1 MRLSSI
7 PEMKY
12 HAVFLAVD
20 DNEKLAAVIQRMT
33 RAGEHAVIAT
43 ADDGR
48 LSGIFTDH
56 DLFDRVIAR
65 NADIKQLR
73 LRDVMTTDVIS
84 ARADEAAADA
94 LTRMEENSHHNIPV
108 LDTEGKPAGML
119 RIEDLAAYA
128 SPDIGDIIRK
138 DYEPLMIAGA
148 IALYALAVTI
158 LLYAF

>member
-12 HAVFLAVD
+12 HAAFLAVD
-20 DNEKLAAVIQRMT
+20 DNEKLRAVIQRMT
-33 RAGEHAVIAT
+33 RSGKHALIAT
-43 ADDGR
+43 SDGGR

-65 NADIKQLR
+65 NADIDQLR
-73 LRDVMTTDVIS
+73 LRDVMTRNVMTAGTEES
-84 ARADEAAADA
+84 AADA
-94 LTRMEENSHHNIPV
+94 LIRMEQNSHHNIPV
-108 LDTEGKPAGML
+108 IDTEGKPAGML

-138 DYEPLMIAGA
+138 DYEPIMIAAA
-148 IALYALAVTI
+148 ITLYALAIGI